1 MRSSDIFAILL
12 GAFVSLSCVAAIL
25 FPRLRVWLAVQLCR
39 GTACL
44 VARIGPTAVMHDTAM
59 DIAEYVNRSGGMQDQ
74 NPKRIKAY
82 RAILKGTLG
91 LAHLAQLVIAGPYPK
106 ATKREETTDAEKKA
120 S

>member
-1 MRSSDIFAILL
+1 MRPDVTLAVLL
-12 GAFVSLSCVAAIL
+12 GAIVLSLAATIL

-44 VARIGPTAVMHDTAM
+44 VARVGPTAVMHDTAM
-59 DIAEYVNRSGGMQDQ
+59 DLAGYVNRSGGLQDP
-74 NPKRIKAY
+74 NPRRIKAY
-82 RAILKGTLG
+82 RAILKGSLG

-106 ATKREETTDAEKKA
+106 QPKEEATNAEEKV

>member
-1 MRSSDIFAILL
+1 MRPEVALAILV
-12 GAFVSLSCVAAIL
+12 GVGSLSLVATIM
-25 FPRLRVWLAVQLCR
+25 FPRLRVWLAIQLCG

-44 VARIGPTAVMHDTAM
+44 VARVGPTAVMHDTAL
-59 DIAEYVNRSGGMQDQ
+59 DIAGYVNRSGGLQDP

-106 ATKREETTDAEKKA
+106 PREEVTNAEKKA